1 MSSLVDSQIE
11 NLALCSDLLVPYNR
25 DQLNPGS
32 YDVVLGDTLL
42 LERGPWDQTRGST
55 LEPWVSH
62 DISDSTYWLQPGE
75 FALAH
80 TAEFVNIPQNLEAV
94 FCLKSSRGR
103 EGYNHALAAYID
115 PGYSGRITLELK
127 NYRRY
132 APLPLYAG
140 LRIGQL
146 RFATMNINP
155 RKSYAVTGRY
165 QNDDTVTPSKG

>member
-11 NLALCSDLLVPYNR
+11 NLARCSALVVPYNPE
-25 DQLNPGS
+25 QLNPGS

-42 LERGPWDQTRGST
+42 LERGPWDQPRGFTS
-55 LEPWVSH
+55 EPWATH
-62 DISDSTYWLQPGE
+62 DIGKSTYWLQPGE
-75 FALAH
+75 FVLAH
-80 TAEFVNIPQNLEAV
+80 TAELVNIPKNLEAV

-127 NYRRY
+127 NYRQHT
-132 APLPLYAG
+132 ALPLYAG

-146 RFATMNINP
+146 RFTTMDITP
-155 RKSYAVTGRY
+155 RKSYNVTGRY
-165 QNDDTVTPSKG
+165 QNDKTVTPSKG